1 MNEEIINNLNERLD
15 KTIDKGREIIQE
27 EELQQQIDVLKDK
40 AEVLIRKH
48 PVKSVLIG
56 AAVGFF
62 IGKLLSSED

>member
-1 MNEEIINNLNERLD
+1 MNEEIISNLNERLD

-56 AAVGFF
+56 VAVGFLV
-62 IGKLLSSED
+62 GKLLSSED